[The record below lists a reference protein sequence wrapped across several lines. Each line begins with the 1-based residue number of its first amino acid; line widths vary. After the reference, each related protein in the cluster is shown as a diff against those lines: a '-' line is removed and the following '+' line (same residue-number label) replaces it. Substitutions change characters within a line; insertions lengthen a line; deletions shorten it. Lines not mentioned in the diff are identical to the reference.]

1 MKTKLFLLI
10 ILLSLPFSFLSA
22 QYESPDIKKA
32 GDLIEQNDL
41 TGAWK
46 YIQKELANDPDS
58 PYGLTYSGIISYTNG
73 DYGSALSLF
82 DAALKQLRNKDK
94 ETRSTLYLLRGTT
107 YLSIGDSIKALNDFR
122 QGVRLSPEEIQN
134 QHNLAELYFQMQQYD
149 KSDKVYRQTLKR
161 FPNDPYSYYGLA
173 RNAYIRGDIDTTK
186 EYIRK
191 GVERET
197 NEETINLMLMRCAL
211 LDQNDEKGVEYGIR
225 TVAANL
231 SNQEAFDFVTVMADS
246 LYEPTVDA
254 ILRIRYQIQN
264 ADNLHLLLSH
274 IYIRHGE
281 YNQALLELH
290 PFLENTDPNNLDALY
305 QTAVCYGQLQN
316 DSMAIKYAEKMI
328 EVDSTLVNA
337 YTERATARFYLTDW
351 AGAEKDFRKAM
362 ELDKEQSYL
371 YYMQLGS
378 LYEIQHKYEQALKYY
393 DTSCSL
399 NPDNA
404 YIHMQRGFLLKEYR
418 NDPEKAAQDFELC
431 LNLNPYDYTSLAFA
445 YAGLGEVEKAKAIT
459 DSILVYSPGYQS
471 YNQAARIYCKIGDTE
486 NALQYLKKALENG
499 YKRIKYMEKDP
510 YLELV
515 RKTSEYQKLILQ
527 YTEKEIPSDTISP
540 TPQQTGSIAPTPQNE
555 KQYQDHT
562 E

>member
-1 MKTKLFLLI
+1 MKTKLFLLL
-10 ILLSLPFSFLSA
+10 ILLSYPFSFLSA

-32 GDLIEQNDL
+32 GDLIERNNL
-41 TGAWK
+41 TEAWK

-58 PYGLTYSGIISYTNG
+58 PYGLTYSGIISYTYG

-94 ETRSTLYLLRGTT
+94 ETRSALYLMRGTT
-107 YLSIGDSIKALNDFR
+107 YLNIGDSIEALNDFR
-122 QGVRLSPEEIQN
+122 QGARLAPEDIQN
-134 QHNLAELYFQMQQYD
+134 QHNLADLYFQMQQYD
-149 KSDKVYRQTLKR
+149 NSEKVYRKILKR

-173 RNAYIRGDIDTTK
+173 KNAYIRCDFGAAK

-191 GVERET
+191 GVERDT
-197 NEETINLMLMRCAL
+197 NEETINLMLMRSEL

-246 LYEPTVDA
+246 LYESTVDA

-290 PFLENTDPNNLDALY
+290 PFLENTDPKNIDALY
-305 QTAVCYGQLQN
+305 QTAFCYGQLQN
-316 DSMAIKYAEKMI
+316 DSMAIKYAERMI

-362 ELDKEQSYL
+362 ELDKEESDV
-371 YYMQLGS
+371 YYMQLGC

-404 YIHMQRGFLLKEYR
+404 YIYIQRGFLLKEYR
-418 NDPEKAAQDFELC
+418 NDPEKAAQDFEQC

-445 YAGLGEVEKAKAIT
+445 YAGLGETEKAKAIT
-459 DSILVYSPGYQS
+459 DSILIYYPGNQS
-471 YNQAARIYCKIGDTE
+471 YYLAACIYCRIEDTG

-499 YKRIKYMEKDP
+499 YKRIQYMENDP
-510 YLELV
+510 HLELV
-515 RKTSEYQKLILQ
+515 RKTSGYQELILQ
-527 YTEKEIPSDTISP
+527 YTGKEVPSDTKGP
-540 TPQQTGSIAPTPQNE
+540 VPQQTGHIVTTPQ
-555 KQYQDHT
+555 KKLLQQT
-562 E
+562 V